1 MTGQVNEA
9 VTNLYHAVNAM
20 LLVVGRDGEIDSRHE
35 STAAVMQALRV
46 IDGGQYTPELQI
58 QAHPSRGVVD
68 EVAERRALN
77 KALDALDAL
86 SERWASEIG
95 LDAMCANLAKAA
107 DVPAAIRAMAVQAW
121 VEGAYAGRTS
131 HQAAALPAVP
141 EGYVLVRRD
150 SIERA
155 AQMAE
160 VFDDGSDGADAETAA
175 RVAHD
180 LRGWLI
186 AATPAH
192 DQPEGE
198 G

>member
-1 MTGQVNEA
+1 MTDQVNEA
-9 VTNLYHAVNAM
+9 VAWPRGVLNRDRTLEVLTQHNAWRR
-20 LLVVGRDGEIDSRHE
+20 GAEGEQTDPRILGLALD
-35 STAAVMQALRV
+35 AAIAA
-46 IDGGQYTPELQI
+46 ISGGY
-58 QAHPSRGVVD
+58 AHPSRGVVD
-68 EVAERRALN
+68 DEDRFEQYVATLIATNPDVRKLGERLADW
-77 KALDALDAL
+77 LDDDRFNTINPILLGIAQRL
-86 SERWASEIG
+86 
-95 LDAMCANLAKAA
+95 
-107 DVPAAIRAMAVQAW
+107 
-121 VEGAYAGRTS
+121 
-131 HQAAALPAVP
+131 AALPAVP

-186 AATPAH
+186 ASTPAH